1 MSYPSHILVAAV
13 LSVAASPVWA
23 VCAGNQETVF
33 ACSLGA
39 KQVEL
44 CLTPTEDRVT
54 YRFGPAQAPE
64 IELKRDFD
72 EISMQPWHG
81 IGRTIWD
88 RVTIPNGDYSYSLS
102 WFLDKID
109 QEISGGIE
117 VARGETVLAS
127 MTCVDAGE
135 SGAIMGRLETLS
147 VAMQDAGFCRSET
160 YEALR
165 EGPCE

>member
-1 MSYPSHILVAAV
+1 MSYLSHILVAAV

-23 VCAGNQETVF
+23 ICAGNQETVF

-39 KQVEL
+39 KHVEL
-44 CLTPTEDRVT
+44 CLTPAEGRVT
-54 YRFGPAQAPE
+54 YRFGPERAPE
-64 IELKRDFD
+64 IELTRDFD
-72 EISMQPWHG
+72 EITMQPWSG
-81 IGRTIWD
+81 IGRSIWD

-102 WFLDKID
+102 WSYDKID
-109 QEISGGIE
+109 QEVSGGIE

-127 MTCVDAGE
+127 LACEDAGE
-135 SGAIMGRLETLS
+135 GGAIMELETLS
-147 VAMQDAGFCRSET
+147 FAMQDAGFCRSAT